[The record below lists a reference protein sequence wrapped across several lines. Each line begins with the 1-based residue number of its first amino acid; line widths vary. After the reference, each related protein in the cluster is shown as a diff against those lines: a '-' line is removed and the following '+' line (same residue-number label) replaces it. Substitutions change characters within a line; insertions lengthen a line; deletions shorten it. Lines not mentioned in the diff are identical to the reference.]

1 MVRWTLAFCL
11 VAAASGFGVSVQQRR
26 PLLPAQRQPYAS
38 VRVVR
43 MQAELA
49 AVPDEPAPV
58 GLKARVAAMMP
69 PKKAFGLD
77 VESQPSCDQAQCT
90 TTG

>member
-1 MVRWTLAFCL
+1 MSSPDSAGGVCASFVFSWSVFSSSDFSSVSGAGS
-11 VAAASGFGVSVQQRR
+11 SGFGVSVQQRR

-58 GLKARVAAMMP
+58 TVSGD
-69 PKKAFGLD
+69 G
-77 VESQPSCDQAQCT
+77 
-90 TTG
+90 TTGRYSTDL